1 MIYAAVLVFAAV
13 ALFVWFCLR
22 FAWWAK
28 DLPYEYPRVLM
39 YHMIRK
45 HLPKHASK
53 FNRLR
58 VTPAAFEKQLA
69 WLKRNGF
76 TSYTLSEL
84 ASLDKKP
91 AKAVCITFDDGYRD
105 NLTGALPLL
114 QKYGFKATIFIVNRR
129 FDGDWATDKD
139 LKKSSDELN
148 REQMLSDEEVR
159 ELLRSGLI
167 EIGSHTLDHANLP
180 SLGAQEQLRQMSESK
195 SEIEA
200 KFDISCSAFAYPFGF
215 YDEISVGCAREAGF
229 SCAVTTQNDVLRPH
243 YSNFEIPRI
252 MVSGRQGLFSFILKM
267 KKGRN
272 R

>member
-1 MIYAAVLVFAAV
+1 MIYAAVLAFAA
-13 ALFVWFCLR
+13 LFAWFCLR

-39 YHMIRK
+39 YHMIRE

-58 VTPAAFEKQLA
+58 VEPAAFEKQLA

-105 NLTGALPLL
+105 NLTGTLPLL

-129 FDGDWATDKD
+129 FDGNWATD
-139 LKKSSDELN
+139 
-148 REQMLSDEEVR
+148 
-159 ELLRSGLI
+159 
-167 EIGSHTLDHANLP
+167 
-180 SLGAQEQLRQMSESK
+180 
-195 SEIEA
+195 
-200 KFDISCSAFAYPFGF
+200 
-215 YDEISVGCAREAGF
+215 
-229 SCAVTTQNDVLRPH
+229 
-243 YSNFEIPRI
+243 
-252 MVSGRQGLFSFILKM
+252 
-267 KKGRN
+267 
-272 R
+272 